1 VPLCDGDDPMDR
13 RSIRISVLAV
23 EVTSEQNRD
32 LILLKQRNF
41 MIITSVPQKVK
52 TEALNEDF
60 LVG

>member
-1 VPLCDGDDPMDR
+1 MPFCDGDDPMDR

-23 EVTSEQNRD
+23 EVTPEQNRD

-52 TEALNEDF
+52 TEALNKDF